1 MFDLDKIVSNIS
13 RFQKIEQK
21 KRKEKSMKTPITK
34 TITDKAPTLAEMQKF
49 VGGYIEVVYAPNGDQ
64 IVLDEEGRLKD
75 KEVNIE
81 ATEYWVDNIMLDVCE
96 DNDVMRKC
104 LKESLDKFLS
114 KYKEGDE

>member
-21 KRKEKSMKTPITK
+21 KRKEKSMKIPRTK
-34 TITDKAPTLAEMQKF
+34 IITDKAPTLEEMQKF

-75 KEVNIE
+75 KDINIV
-81 ATEYWVDNIMLDVCE
+81 ATEYWLGDRADDEFANIVGDALI
-96 DNDVMRKC
+96 
-104 LKESLDKFLS
+104 LKDKARL
-114 KYKEGDE
+114 K